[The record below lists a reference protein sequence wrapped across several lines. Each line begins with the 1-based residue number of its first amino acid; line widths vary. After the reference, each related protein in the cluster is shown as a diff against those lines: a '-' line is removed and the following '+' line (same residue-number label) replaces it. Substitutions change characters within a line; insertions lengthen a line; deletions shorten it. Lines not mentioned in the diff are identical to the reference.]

1 MKINEKLVQS
11 IPAALLLLVVAFRY
25 FSVSCIDSG
34 SCFDTWIRYV
44 SLDFTKPLYFFAL
57 YSLPLAIIL
66 VFVSHKLFKS
76 WLKLAVWLVPLL
88 LLFIATQP
96 VAPQSFMSTN
106 RDDAAR
112 LVAELLTVVSL
123 IKLILPWWKSRT
135 LRKGA

>member
-1 MKINEKLVQS
+1 MKTKAIQL
-11 IPAALLLLVVAFRY
+11 IPTTLALMGVCFHY
-25 FSVSCIDSG
+25 FSRWCILSSLSCYG
-34 SCFDTWIRYV
+34 TWVHQMYNYV
-44 SLDFTKPLYFFAL
+44 TSPLYFFAL
-57 YSLPLAIIL
+57 YSLPLAIVL

-112 LVAELLTVVSL
+112 LAAELLTVVSL